1 MNNPHQALV
10 DWLKT
15 IDNSNLL
22 DIAYLLSSSPYFSV
36 ISDQHLEQDEIIEKF
51 WEIVDSYSES
61 SFKSAA
67 FLVSFKALF
76 DFYFESRLS
85 EEGWKEVED
94 RHERMLKLPEL
105 TPSMEA
111 HLNRMISLLPDRK
124 KAWIGFSDRWN
135 SLKNNELSSQ
145 SLLQWTQNK

>member
-22 DIAYLLSSSPYFSV
+22 DIAYLLSSSPYFSL
-36 ISDQHLEQDEIIEKF
+36 ISDQYLEQDQMIEKF
-51 WEIVDSYSES
+51 WETVDIYSEP

-85 EEGWKEVED
+85 EEGWREVED
-94 RHERMLKLPEL
+94 RHESMLNLPEL

-111 HLNRMISLLPDRK
+111 HLKRMISSLPDRK
-124 KAWIGFSDRWN
+124 KAWIAFSDRWN

-145 SLLQWTQNK
+145 SLQKWTQNK